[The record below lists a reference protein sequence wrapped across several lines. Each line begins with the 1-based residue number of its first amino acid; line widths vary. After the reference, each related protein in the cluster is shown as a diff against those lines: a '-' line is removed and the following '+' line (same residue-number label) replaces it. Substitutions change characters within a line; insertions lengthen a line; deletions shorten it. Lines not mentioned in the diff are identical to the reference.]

1 MVNAVKQRLSEI
13 EWTSKT
19 EFRLDGIDFALE
31 DVGAP
36 HRGDA
41 LSVMKPVSYFRSYG
55 EIIRGARMRNVFE
68 LGIRKGG
75 SAVFLASLFQVEKL
89 ATLDISGP
97 APALEKFRKAHPL
110 GARIAPYY
118 QTSQDDETKLKNI
131 LAQEFDG
138 PLDLVIDDASH
149 FYELTKASFEIL
161 FPHVQAG
168 GFYIIEDWQWAHQR
182 GFMQWRDQP
191 ALSNLVFQLMMAQIS
206 RPDLIA
212 KIHVYPGI
220 AFVQKGSAKPSEE
233 RLNIEELCWRQG
245 RTFHLL

>member
-1 MVNAVKQRLSEI
+1 MANSVKQRLAQI
-13 EWTSKT
+13 EWTSKDT
-19 EFRLDGIDFALE
+19 FSLDGIDYALE
-31 DVGAP
+31 DVGIR
-36 HRGDA
+36 HEGEA

-55 EIIRGARMRNVFE
+55 EIIRDAPTRNVFE

-97 APALEKFRKAHPL
+97 APALETFRKTHPL

-118 QTSQDDETKLKNI
+118 RTSQDDEAKLKTI
-131 LAQEFDG
+131 VAQEFDG

-161 FPHVQAG
+161 FPFVRTG
-168 GFYIIEDWQWAHQR
+168 GFYVIEDWQWAHQR
-182 GFMQWRDQP
+182 GFMHWQDQP

-220 AFVQKGSAKPSEE
+220 AFVQKGPAPPAEE
-233 RLNIEELCWRQG
+233 RLNLEELCWMQG